1 MSLSIVWRQG
11 FLLFARQWLQE
22 SPTRSQLTERE
33 IQISSEAISITNTTF
48 VGEGVVMIVA
58 AWTHL
63 RRVGWGSLWQEEGG
77 QWASEKMRVI
87 REIKFD
93 VAWSYVKRQTAK
105 MTSEFVFFSSNPWL
119 NHIKIEKFLLLIATN
134 TNIFT
139 LLFNEL
145 TTDGKS
151 FIFAVCRLT
160 CDHVTSN
167 LISLKMFGNREK
179 TSDGLTIPLICYYT
193 KLSLC

>member
-87 REIKFD
+87 VSIKRLWMFVKTFWTLVNHYNCSFD
-93 VAWSYVKRQTAK
+93 LNLNYPKVNTTYTRHLAFDFCTTESYKKFTTLSTRWGLTNVKVACIKKSIIKEVTICFNK
-105 MTSEFVFFSSNPWL
+105 SNPQ
-119 NHIKIEKFLLLIATN
+119 HGII
-134 TNIFT
+134 
-139 LLFNEL
+139 
-145 TTDGKS
+145 
-151 FIFAVCRLT
+151 
-160 CDHVTSN
+160 
-167 LISLKMFGNREK
+167 
-179 TSDGLTIPLICYYT
+179 
-193 KLSLC
+193 